1 MFLPVRNSSC
11 SLQEIK
17 TCVELSLSATFI
29 LTNYLNG
36 VFKMN
41 NDMATIGMYKAD
53 LIEITTR
60 MYFPEELNDA
70 ILSAVDNAIDL
81 WLFKNGYTRKEYS
94 A

>member
-41 NDMATIGMYKAD
+41 NVLKTIEVFKGD
-53 LIEITTR
+53 LIEHIAR
-60 MYFPEELNDA
+60 QECPEDLNNA
-70 ILSAVDNAIDL
+70 VMIAVDNAINL
-81 WLFKNGYTRKEYS
+81 WLFHSGYSYKDVS
-94 A
+94 S